1 MVTHGAVVSDAK
13 ATFHTLDDDP
23 AAAGAEQC
31 VEFNCPMFD
40 RRCGPLVIAGRTNMK
55 RDPQGQNGGTAQWYW
70 NGNREAP
77 TLQPSVNCKGC
88 WHGYIRNGQCVTAAS
103 GTPEPDIKRIRT

>member
-13 ATFHTLDDDP
+13 VTFHTLDHDP

-40 RRCGPLVIAGRTNMK
+40 RRCGPLVIAGRTSL
-55 RDPQGQNGGTAQWYW
+55 RHDPQGQNGGTAQWYW

-77 TLQPSVNCKGC
+77 TLNPSVNCKGC
-88 WHGYIRNGQCVTAAS
+88 WHGYIRNGQCVTASDTA
-103 GTPEPDIKRIRT
+103 EPDIKRTRT